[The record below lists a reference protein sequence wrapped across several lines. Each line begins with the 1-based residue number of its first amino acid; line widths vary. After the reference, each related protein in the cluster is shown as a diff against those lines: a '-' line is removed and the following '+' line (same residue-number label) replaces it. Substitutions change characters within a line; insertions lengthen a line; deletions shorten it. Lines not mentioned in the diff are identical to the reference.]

1 MTPRLTS
8 VIPSI
13 CLGLTCLISARG
25 NVVLDWNAVMMA
37 AIRIDNTGPTL
48 SSRNLAILHVAI
60 YDAVNSVAG
69 THQPYLGSLEVAEP
83 VSAEAAAAAA
93 GYEVLKVLYPGIRPR
108 SDETFE
114 TWRDAAPATAATT
127 NGITLGI
134 RCANRLLDARAAD
147 GSATDV
153 PYIPS
158 SAPGQWRR
166 TPPFFRPP
174 LTPGWLYVT
183 PFAIPDADDFR
194 SPPPPALHSPEYAR
208 DFEEVRAL
216 GSRNSTVRTPE
227 QTLIAR
233 YWSDFSYTAMPPGH
247 WHEIASAILGN
258 QGIPLEPTARAMA
271 LLSLAQADAAIVCW
285 DAKFRYNLWRPV
297 TAIQRAGEDGN
308 PATAPEPDW
317 DHLLAAPPFP
327 AYPSGHSTFS
337 QASASILADF
347 MGTDAVQFTT
357 ASDSVPGV
365 FRSYSSLSACAAEIG
380 RSRIYG
386 GIHFEFDNREGKRI
400 GATVARHVTANWLLP
415 NESLPLLRIERTTT
429 ATQTAAPEIKLRLH
443 GRPGTRLVLESSP
456 DLQSWVSLTTVP
468 AALGGVAI
476 TTVSGTSN
484 GNGTASPRF
493 FRVREALTR

>member
-1 MTPRLTS
+1 MTPRLNS
-8 VIPSI
+8 LIPSI
-13 CLGLTCLISARG
+13 ALGVACLVSARG

-48 SSRNLAILHVAI
+48 SSRNLAILHLAI
-60 YDAVNSVAG
+60 YDAVNSVAV
-69 THQPYLGSLEVAEP
+69 THQPYLGSIEVTEP
-83 VSAEAAAAAA
+83 TSAEAAAAAA
-93 GYEVLKVLYPGIRPR
+93 GYEVLKALYPGIRPR

-114 TWRDAAPATAATT
+114 TWRDAAPETADTT
-127 NGITLGI
+127 NGLALGV
-134 RCANRLLDARAAD
+134 RCAHRLLDARAAD

-174 LTPGWLYVT
+174 LTPGWQFVA
-183 PFAIPDADDFR
+183 PFAIPDAADFLP
-194 SPPPPALHSPEYAR
+194 PPPPALDSAPYAR
-208 DFEEVRAL
+208 DLGEVRDL
-216 GSRNSTVRTPE
+216 GSRTSTLRTPE

-247 WHEIASAILGN
+247 WHEIASTILGN
-258 QGIPLEPTARAMA
+258 HGIALEPTARAMA

-308 PATAPEPDW
+308 PATDPDPEW

-337 QASASILADF
+337 QASATVLADF
-347 MGTDAVQFTT
+347 MGTDAIQFTT

-365 FRSYSSLSACAAEIG
+365 FRNFSSLSECAAEIG

-429 ATQTAAPEIKLRLH
+429 ATASPEMILRLH
-443 GRPGTRLVLESSP
+443 GRPGTRLVLESSA
-456 DLQSWVSLTTVP
+456 DLQTWVSLTTVP
-468 AALGGVAI
+468 AALGGVTI
-476 TTVSGTSN
+476 TTFPGT
-484 GNGTASPRF
+484 GPATTRF